1 MDAFRELT
9 PEEIK
14 LTTIQFLG
22 QHLTGE
28 LKELDR
34 NIVSKNQTLQGNIID
49 PMRILRTIPSDQ
61 RPAVMSQPESQPVAT
76 VVNAGINIQHQQAPV
91 QPPVITQTD
100 TQVFV
105 MLKRIEE
112 KLDTL
117 LNKS

>member
-61 RPAVMSQPESQPVAT
+61 RPAVMSQPDPQPVAT
-76 VVNAGINIQHQQAPV
+76 VVNAGININQAPV
-91 QPPVITQTD
+91 QPPILPQTD
-100 TQVFV
+100 SQVFV